1 MVRQLRS
8 KSNMFKDRLI
18 QVSGVHFSG
27 KKWFSKL
34 LPHGLAV
41 LVFLLVAVIYCKPA
55 FEDKVLFQEDSL
67 QWKAMARSSF
77 QYKQTHG
84 HFPLW
89 SNSMFSGMPA
99 YQIAID
105 GPSVNLPALFYNIF
119 TFNLEKPTSYFF
131 LACICFYFLAGV
143 LRINPYI
150 GIIGSLAYAYAT
162 YNPVI
167 VAVGHDTKMQ
177 CIALLPGLIGSM
189 ILILEKKYW
198 QGMALAALFMS
209 IMISTGHIQIFYYGL
224 LTVLF
229 LFAGYAVRWVRQ
241 REFRRLRHAVLV
253 SLGAALVGIL
263 GNAIVLFTTFDSS
276 HETVRGGS
284 ELADKHSNYTS
295 NGLSETAAFDFSMYR
310 SEPFVMLV
318 PDMYGGSTDL
328 ELPAARSHAVRALQ
342 RLPAELGQ
350 LVGEDGPKYYWGG
363 VGELFAGPPYAGAI
377 ICFLA
382 LAGLIIL
389 DGKHKWWILSAF
401 VFTIAMSWGSYFQ
414 PFNSWLLKYLPMYNK
429 FRAPSMIIVVPNLL
443 LCMLATL
450 TLQKIFAG
458 GATSEQTT
466 TAGTATAT
474 SQLWRKYRWG
484 LLLMLGVFGVLAW
497 YYAGSDYVSM
507 SDGHLLERAA
517 AKGKAQ
523 VGYVQTFLEGLRQD
537 RRELFLGSILRSL
550 LFITAAALVVGLY
563 IRRKIK
569 PALLLTLVGTL
580 CFADLMSMDLK
591 YLNYDNYQEKEEYQE
606 NFAPSE
612 GDKEVLQDKGYFRVL
627 DLRDTANN
635 TLSYGA
641 MTAYF
646 HNSIGGYHAAKLR
659 VYEDLINYQLMN
671 YPICQPVINMLNTKY
686 ILRRNNVT
694 GEDFVYHN
702 TNCLGPAWFVDSLRF
717 LQTPRMVMDSLT
729 HFQPEQEA
737 ILFVADRDKIAFDP
751 GPDTAAHIKLLNN
764 DNDVITYVSES
775 KKRRF
780 AVFSEVFYQR
790 GWKAWIDDHES
801 PIIRTNYA
809 MRGLSIPPGRHVLRF
824 VFHPLSYYVGRQTQW
839 MATILLMLLLAGAVL
854 VTLYEKGVRI
864 RIAGRPML
872 NFHRESLSSS

>member
-1 MVRQLRS
+1 
-8 KSNMFKDRLI
+8 MFKGRLI
-18 QVSGVHFSG
+18 HVSGLHFSG
-27 KKWFSKL
+27 KKWWTKL
-34 LPHGLAV
+34 LPHGVAV
-41 LVFLLVAVIYCKPA
+41 LVFLLVAVIYCKPV
-55 FEDKVLFQEDSL
+55 FQDKVLYQEDLL
-67 QWKAMARSSF
+67 QWKAMAQSSF

-89 SNSMFSGMPA
+89 SNSMFCGMPA
-99 YQIAID
+99 YQIAMD
-105 GPSVNLPALFYNIF
+105 GPRLDLPGIFYNIF
-119 TFNLEKPTSYFF
+119 TFYLEKPASFFF

-143 LRINPYI
+143 LRVNPYI

-167 VAVGHDTKMQ
+167 VAVGHETKMQ
-177 CIALLPGLIGSM
+177 CIALLPGLIAST
-189 ILILEKKYW
+189 ILVLEKKYW
-198 QGMALAALFMS
+198 QGMALMSLFIAM
-209 IMISTGHIQIFYYGL
+209 MIATGHMQIVYYGL
-224 LTVLF
+224 LTVCF
-229 LFAGYAVRWVRQ
+229 LFAGYAIRWVRN

-253 SLGAALVGIL
+253 SLGAALVGL
-263 GNAIVLFTTFDSS
+263 LVNGIVLFTTWDSS
-276 HETVRGGS
+276 HETIRGGS
-284 ELADKHSNYTS
+284 ELADKQSNYTS

-310 SEPFVMLV
+310 TEPLVMLV

-328 ELPAARSHAVRALQ
+328 ELPAERSRAVRVLQ
-342 RLPAELGQ
+342 KSPAELGK

-363 VGELFAGPPYAGAI
+363 VGDLMAGPPYAGAI

-382 LAGLIIL
+382 LAGLIVL
-389 DGKHKWWILSAF
+389 DGKHKGWILGAL
-401 VFTIAMSWGSYFQ
+401 VLTIVMSWGSYFQ

-450 TLQKIFAG
+450 TLHTIFA
-458 GATSEQTT
+458 TSPAQAD
-466 TAGTATAT
+466 TARGVTP
-474 SQLWRKYRWG
+474 LWRKYRWG
-484 LLLMLGVFGVLAW
+484 LLLMLGVFGALFGV
-497 YYAGSDYVSM
+497 YAVSDYVSL
-507 SDGHLLERAA
+507 SDGHLMERAA

-523 VGYVQTFLEGLRQD
+523 VEYVQTFLAGLRQD
-537 RRELFLGSILRSL
+537 RRDLFLHSILRSL
-550 LFITAAALVVGLY
+550 LFIGAAALVMGLY
-563 IRRKIK
+563 IRRKIR
-569 PALLLTLVGTL
+569 PALLLALVGIL
-580 CFADLMSMDLK
+580 SFVDLMAIDLK

-612 GDKEVLQDKGYFRVL
+612 GDKEVAKDKGYYRVL

-659 VYEDLINYQLMN
+659 VYEDLINHQLMN

-694 GEDFVYHN
+694 GEDFVYQN
-702 TNCLGPAWFVDSLRF
+702 TNCLGPAWLVDSLRF
-717 LQTPRMVMDSLT
+717 LQSPKVVMDSLT

-737 ILFVADRDKIAFDP
+737 IVFTADKNKISFDP
-751 GPDTAAHIKLLNN
+751 GPDTSAHIKLLNN

-790 GWKAWIDDHES
+790 GWKAWVDDRES

-809 MRGLSIPPGRHVLRF
+809 LRGLSIPPGRHILRF
-824 VFHPLSYYVGRQTQW
+824 VFHPLSYYLGRQMQW
-839 MATILLMLLLAGAVL
+839 MATILLLLLLAGAVL
-854 VTLYEKGVRI
+854 VTLYEKGLRI